1 MVSHI
6 SPAAAHFE
14 ARSGDAPA
22 EKLATSRATR
32 LQSSRIPVIKISA
45 RTAAVF
51 MMLVIALAAIVGCDT
66 SWAAN
71 AALQQLTLEQAR
83 ALMRENNRELR
94 LARHAVAGAEAD
106 ILSAA
111 APPNPTL
118 SISSAKLGPGH
129 GSDSP
134 SLWNRVESSVGVT
147 QLFERGRKR
156 ELRTEAARLTA
167 SATRSEAAA
176 VERQQRIELA
186 RTYYDLAVAQERV
199 RIASENAALFDNT
212 IEAAERRVQAGDL
225 SRADLARLTVDA
237 LRARNEAEQG
247 RLERERA
254 QVALGYV
261 IGAEA
266 DARSIE
272 AADPWP
278 PIAPLLDRSTLGRY
292 VDQRPDVQAAE
303 ARVQAADTARALAQS
318 LRTRDVTAGLQYDRT
333 PADVTRHSV
342 GVSVSVPLFTRYYY
356 EGEIRRSEADF
367 LTAQTTL
374 ERTRA
379 AALSEINAAAATYNN
394 TAERVVRFQ
403 SVLLKAAEQAA
414 AGAEFA
420 YSRGAIGV
428 MDLLDARRQLHATR
442 LEYADALGEYAKALS
457 IWRASTETGGNM

>member
-1 MVSHI
+1 VIKVS
-6 SPAAAHFE
+6 
-14 ARSGDAPA
+14 ARSAVV
-22 EKLATSRATR
+22 S
-32 LQSSRIPVIKISA
+32 VI
-45 RTAAVF
+45 R
-51 MMLVIALAAIVGCDT
+51 VIALVAFVSSGM
-66 SWAAN
+66 SWAASVP
-71 AALQQLTLEQAR
+71 LQQLTLEQAR
-83 ALMRENNRELR
+83 TLMRENNRELR

-106 ILSAA
+106 VLSAA

-118 SISSAKLGPGH
+118 SLSSSRLGPGH
-129 GSDSP
+129 GADSP

-156 ELRTEAARLTA
+156 ELRTETARLTA

-186 RTYYDLAVAQERV
+186 RTYFDLEVAQERL
-199 RIASENAALFDNT
+199 RITSENAALFEKT
-212 IEAAERRVQAGDL
+212 IEAAERRVKAGDL

-266 DARSIE
+266 DASNIE

-278 PIAPLLDRSTLGRY
+278 PLAPLLDRSALGSY
-292 VDQRPDVQAAE
+292 VEQRPDVQAAQ
-303 ARVQAADTARALAQS
+303 ARVQAADSARALAQS
-318 LRTRDVTAGLQYDRT
+318 LRTRDVTAGLQFDRT

-367 LTAQTTL
+367 LSAQTTL

-379 AALSEINAAAATYNN
+379 AALTELIGAAATFNN

-442 LEYADALGEYAKALS
+442 LEYADALGDYAKALS
-457 IWRASTETGGNM
+457 IWRAATATDGNMQ

>member
-1 MVSHI
+1 
-6 SPAAAHFE
+6 
-14 ARSGDAPA
+14 
-22 EKLATSRATR
+22 
-32 LQSSRIPVIKISA
+32 
-45 RTAAVF
+45 
-51 MMLVIALAAIVGCDT
+51 MLLVACTAIVGSAT
-66 SWAAN
+66 SWAATN
-71 AALQQLTLEQAR
+71 LPLQQLTLEQAR

-118 SISSAKLGPGH
+118 SLSSAKLGPGH

-156 ELRTEAARLTA
+156 ELRTEAARFTA
-167 SATRSEAAA
+167 SATRSEAVA

-186 RTYYDLAVAQERV
+186 RTYYDLEVAQERL
-199 RIASENAALFDNT
+199 RITSDNASLFEKT

-237 LRARNEAEQG
+237 LRARNEAEAG

-266 DARSIE
+266 DARNIE

-278 PIAPLLDRSTLGRY
+278 SIAPLLDRSSLSRY
-292 VDQRPDVQAAE
+292 VEQRPDVQAAQ

-318 LRTRDVTAGLQYDRT
+318 LRTRDVTAGVQFDRT

-379 AALSEINAAAATYNN
+379 AALSEIATAAATFNN
-394 TAERVVRFQ
+394 TAERVVRFE

-442 LEYADALGEYAKALS
+442 LEYADALGDYAKALS
-457 IWRASTETGGNM
+457 IWRAATETDGNTQ